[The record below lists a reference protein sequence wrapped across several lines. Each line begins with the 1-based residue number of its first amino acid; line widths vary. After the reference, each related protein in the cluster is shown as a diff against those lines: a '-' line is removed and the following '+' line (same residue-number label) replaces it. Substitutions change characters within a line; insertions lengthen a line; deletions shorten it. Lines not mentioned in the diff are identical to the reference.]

1 MSLDFLADLPGEPAG
16 APQSTQ
22 AASGQRRRE
31 GSTRE
36 ILDATSRL
44 LARGDAVARL
54 SVSRII
60 EEAGV
65 SRATFYACFSDK
77 HAVIAQLAGRSLAW
91 RNEVSGE
98 SLGDADLTRDR
109 LDELM
114 RTIVGHWRAN
124 RAVLGALVEL
134 AEHDP
139 EIGLA
144 WRSAVGQIAA
154 QTAAQLDRRWAGS
167 PDAPAD
173 PGALAEAFTWMFE
186 RCCHQLVVDD
196 ASAERTALALS
207 EIIWRT
213 IAYRAPR

>member
-1 MSLDFLADLPGEPAG
+1 MSLDFLAELPGQPAG

-22 AASGQRRRE
+22 AVSGQRRRE
-31 GSTRE
+31 SSARE

-54 SVSRII
+54 SVGRII
-60 EEAGV
+60 DEAGV

-77 HAVIAQLAGRSLAW
+77 HAVIAQLARQSLAW
-91 RNEVSGE
+91 RDEVSGE
-98 SLGDADLTRDR
+98 SLGDADLTRGR

-124 RAVLGALVEL
+124 RVVLAALVEL

-139 EIGLA
+139 AIRLA

-154 QTAAQLDRRWAGS
+154 QTAIQLERRWAGS
-167 PDAPAD
+167 PDAPPD
-173 PGALAEAFTWMFE
+173 PAALAEAFTWMFE

-196 ASAERTALALS
+196 DSAERTALALS

-213 IAYRAPR
+213 VSHRSPR